1 LWYIKKMKTYTFV
14 FFGIAGSGKGTQGAL
29 LEKFLKDNKL
39 TEDVIYIAPGAE
51 YRKLVD
57 NGGYTGQ
64 IIKRTS
70 EKGFLQPD
78 FLTTSLFTNILIS
91 NMTANMSF
99 IADGYP
105 RTISQSESF
114 EKAMNF
120 YERSDVH
127 VIYIE
132 VSKEEAVKRMKVRA
146 RADDTDE
153 GIETRFDEYVKNVLP
168 SMKYFEGKPGYTL
181 HTINGEQSVEQVHAD
196 IIKTLIG

>member
-1 LWYIKKMKTYTFV
+1 MKTYTFI
-14 FFGIAGSGKGTQGAL
+14 FFGIAGSGKGTQGEL
-29 LEKFLKDNKL
+29 LEKYLREHKL
-39 TEDVIYIAPGAE
+39 TEDVIYISPGSE

-78 FLTTSLFTNILIS
+78 FLTTSLFSNILVS

-105 RTISQSESF
+105 RTIAQSQSFES
-114 EKAMNF
+114 AMNF
-120 YERSDVH
+120 YERKEVY

-132 VSKEEAVKRMKVRA
+132 VGKDEAMKRMKVRA

-153 GIETRFDEYVKNVLP
+153 GIETRFDEYIKNVLP
-168 SMKYFEGKPGYTL
+168 SIQYFEGKDGYKL
-181 HTINGEQSVEQVHAD
+181 FKINGEQSVEQVHAD
-196 IIKTLIG
+196 IIKSLGL